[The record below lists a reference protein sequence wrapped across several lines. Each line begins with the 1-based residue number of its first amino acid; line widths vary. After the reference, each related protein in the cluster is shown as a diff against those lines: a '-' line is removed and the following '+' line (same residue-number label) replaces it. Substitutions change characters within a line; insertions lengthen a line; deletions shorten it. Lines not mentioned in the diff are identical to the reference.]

1 MKYTFGLPTLILSA
15 ATALVIALPAQALDL
30 KLLNNGKLLDVGN
43 SSGVSVNIG
52 GSSGVTAD
60 VGGKLLNSGS
70 DNTLDVG
77 VGLGSGSGATTVG
90 AAVNLLD
97 GKKGTGVDVGV
108 KTGVLGTE
116 IGVGLGLNLG
126 LGLAGG
132 GGGGNGGG
140 GAGGGGG
147 NGGGG
152 GGGSTN
158 GGGGVLMAS
167 LGNPALC
174 AAPTAAQVAT
184 LLKRQTYN
192 YASLAQATRIK
203 IVPVELCLGVRDQL
217 SNALLR
223 SAGVAELQHFLAS
236 SPSIQRNLV
245 RKGYEM
251 ADVLAVDL
259 QGNTL
264 IVYVI

>member
-1 MKYTFGLPTLILSA
+1 LSA
-15 ATALVIALPAQALDL
+15 AAALVIALPAQALDL

-43 SSGVSVNIG
+43 SNGVSVNIG
-52 GSSGVTAD
+52 GGSGVTAD

-70 DNTLDVG
+70 GNTLDVG

-108 KTGVLGTE
+108 KTGVLGTD
-116 IGVGLGLNLG
+116 IGLGLGVNLG
-126 LGLAGG
+126 LGLGG
-132 GGGGNGGG
+132 GGTGGGTGGGGTGGGGNGGG
-140 GAGGGGG
+140 GT
-147 NGGGG
+147 
-152 GGGSTN
+152 GGS
-158 GGGGVLMAS
+158 GGVLMAS

-174 AAPTAAQVAT
+174 AAPTAGQVAT

-192 YASLAQATRIK
+192 YAGLAQATRIK

-223 SAGVAELQHFLAS
+223 SAGVAQLQHFLAT
-236 SPSIQRNLV
+236 SPSIQRNLM
-245 RKGYEM
+245 RKGYEL